1 VGEGTT
7 PAGGGELLIERLLR
21 VIDEGR
27 RTATY
32 KLALLAALIDAV
44 AMSPG
49 QLTIRTRLVAERV
62 LALYFPQSRT
72 YVAGDG
78 VAHDLRQISMKSSP
92 VLREVAR
99 LRAAASAARC
109 RTLDEARTRVA
120 IYGEVLDEV
129 ESTFVRYPIPLLQV
143 VGTTVVPFLYEVDWS
158 EGTSIRRLRA
168 DGRDELRLLPGVADQ
183 LVVLGPLLRP
193 LIELH
198 WSRDV
203 ARWSG
208 IALED
213 SALHAH
219 LFGIDRTAF
228 PPPLVAGLV
237 ELQGG
242 RCFYCDNPVA
252 GRGHVDHFLAWSR
265 WPNNAIE
272 NLVLADR
279 CNLAKSDH
287 LVTIDHLDHWLDHID
302 TNHTALADVATQAR
316 WSSDV
321 NRSTALVRSTYAH
334 ISAGTPL
341 WRHGADFDLALGP
354 INR

>member
-1 VGEGTT
+1 V
-7 PAGGGELLIERLLR
+7 IERLLR

-49 QLTIRTRLVAERV
+49 DSTIPTRLIADRV
-62 LALYFPQSRT
+62 LALYFPQTRT

-78 VAHDLRQISMKSSP
+78 VARELRQISMKSSP
-92 VLREVAR
+92 I
-99 LRAAASAARC
+99 LRAVSRVRRGADVASC
-109 RTLDEARTRVA
+109 RTLDEARARVP
-120 IYGEVLDEV
+120 IYGHVLDEV
-129 ESTFVRYPIPLLQV
+129 ETTLVRYPIPLLQV
-143 VGTTVVPFLYEVDWS
+143 VGTTVVPFLYEVDWP
-158 EGTSIRRLRA
+158 EGTSILRLRA
-168 DGRDELRLLPGVADQ
+168 EGRDRLRLLPGVADE

-208 IALED
+208 VALED
-213 SALHAH
+213 RSLHAH

-228 PPPLVAGLV
+228 PAPLVAGLHD
-237 ELQGG
+237 LQGG
-242 RCFYCDNPVA
+242 RCFYCDQLVV

-265 WPNNAIE
+265 WPNDAVE

-287 LVTIDHLDHWLDHID
+287 LVAAAHLDRWFAHLD
-302 TNHTALADVATQAR
+302 TNHTALVDVAPRAR
-316 WSSDV
+316 WSSDPG
-321 NRSTALVRSTYAH
+321 RSTALVRSTYAH

-341 WRHGADFDLALGP
+341 WRHGVDFELALGP
-354 INR
+354 IRR